1 MQTGWKAFV
10 YSALLVLAEA
20 SVLEDPELLEACD
33 ELEADVV
40 LSDDA
45 GLLELLAVSVLESAF
60 DSEADALDEVLWLE
74 LALELL
80 WELLVLE
87 EEEVDSL
94 EELDVLPED
103 APELLEL
110 DELEELLD
118 EELLLLEEEEPL
130 TMEIVRVLLVT
141 EQSL

>member
-20 SVLEDPELLEACD
+20 SVLEDSELLEACD

-80 WELLVLE
+80 ELVEALEELCELLWELLVLE
-87 EEEVDSL
+87 AEEVD
-94 EELDVLPED
+94 
-103 APELLEL
+103 
-110 DELEELLD
+110 
-118 EELLLLEEEEPL
+118 
-130 TMEIVRVLLVT
+130 
-141 EQSL
+141 

>member
-10 YSALLVLAEA
+10 YSALLVLEEA
-20 SVLEDPELLEACD
+20 SVLEDSELLEACD

-80 WELLVLE
+80 ELELL
-87 EEEVDSL
+87 
-94 EELDVLPED
+94 
-103 APELLEL
+103 L
-110 DELEELLD
+110 DELEL
-118 EELLLLEEEEPL
+118 
-130 TMEIVRVLLVT
+130 
-141 EQSL
+141 